1 MSRVQKMRFKWLGPY
16 KIKEAIP
23 VKGTYILEELNGAM
37 LGNIIIKNRLKR
49 FHARPEVDVNF
60 TVLENLYNKLLNR
73 TSVGLDFWR
82 SDASRLRDS
91 E

>member
-23 VKGTYILEELNGAM
+23 VKGTYILEELNDIM
-37 LGNIIIKNRLKR
+37 LGGIIAGNRLKR
-49 FHARPEVDVNF
+49 FHARPKVDANF
-60 TVLENLYNKLLNR
+60 AVLENLYNKLLNKI
-73 TSVGLDFWR
+73 SVNLNSWR
-82 SDASRLRDS
+82 SDASRLGDS